1 MNLIEMVTSNV
12 GTIVTT
18 GIAGATLWGLKQIP
32 NEKIAQKFYDGA
44 KYLGVALTL
53 GMTKWSL
60 TKKVW
65 NSTIEPYF
73 IDLVDNTI
81 NNAVQGFVDG
91 LRSDNKK

>member
-18 GIAGATLWGLKQIP
+18 GVAGATLWGLKQIP
-32 NEKIAQKFYDGA
+32 NEKIAQKFYNGA
-44 KYLGVALTL
+44 RMLGVTLTL

-60 TKKVW
+60 TKRVW
-65 NSTIEPYF
+65 NNTIEPYF

-81 NNAVQGFVDG
+81 NNAVQGFIDG